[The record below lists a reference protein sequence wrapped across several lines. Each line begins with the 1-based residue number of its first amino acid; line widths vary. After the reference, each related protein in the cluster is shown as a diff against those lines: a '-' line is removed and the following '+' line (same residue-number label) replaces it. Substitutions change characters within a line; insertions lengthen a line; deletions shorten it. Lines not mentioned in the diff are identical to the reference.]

1 MAGADW
7 SVRDAVWSSDAEAL
21 LRVRLA
27 VFVNEQG
34 VPFELEQDGDDE
46 HAIHVLAETLRGE
59 PIGTGRL
66 LSNGHIGR
74 MAVLRDYRGQG
85 VGSAMLQWLM
95 AQARSRLG
103 LQQVF
108 LNAQVHALPFYAPH
122 GFTAEGEV
130 FDDAGLPHRKMQC
143 SI

>member
-1 MAGADW
+1 MTGADW
-7 SVRDAVWSSDAEAL
+7 SVRDAVWSSDAKAL

-27 VFVNEQG
+27 VFVHEQG
-34 VPFELEQDGDDE
+34 VPLELEQDDDDE
-46 HAIHVLAETLRGE
+46 HAIHVLAETLQGE

-85 VGSAMLQWLM
+85 VGSAILQRLI

-103 LQQVF
+103 LRQVF
-108 LNAQVHALPFYAPH
+108 LYAQIHALPFYARH
-122 GFTAEGEV
+122 GFIAEGEV
-130 FDDAGLPHRKMQC
+130 FNDAGIPHRKMQC
-143 SI
+143 SF